1 MYGIYK
7 TKTHDTTLMYVC
19 MYVGLYGVWLNIY
32 IYIGKIQAKNENTPA
47 NIFKENAKPTHIS
60 Q

>member
-7 TKTHDTTLMYVC
+7 TKTHDTTHI
-19 MYVGLYGVWLNIY
+19 NIY